1 MCESDAG
8 FLEELDVASTMQ
20 QEGSKNSRNIGSMS
34 WYQVVQASSGT
45 ERHGCS
51 VVVIGHDGM
60 TKQCDN
66 CGVEI

>member
-34 WYQVVQASSGT
+34 WYQTVQAF
-45 ERHGCS
+45 ERHRKTRLLCCCYWS
-51 VVVIGHDGM
+51 
-60 TKQCDN
+60 
-66 CGVEI
+66 